1 MGLDVFSDTPL
12 VSITGPVTITKDP
25 KDGSAGSISLT
36 GGATIS
42 GGITADTVQGG
53 VVSPTISTGGTI
65 QVTGA
70 RVIKATVAASA
81 QASNLTIAS
90 GLSGQELAIINEN
103 TTGTSTIIITG
114 SVIAAL
120 GTTTVTISGGAGAK
134 FIFDSTQQLWVKL

>member
-1 MGLDVFSDTPL
+1 MAQDAILKAEQVVVQSAGIQVTGGVTSDT
-12 VSITGPVTITKDP
+12 I
-25 KDGSAGSISLT
+25 
-36 GGATIS
+36 
-42 GGITADTVQGG
+42 QGG
-53 VVSPTISTGGTI
+53 VVSPTISTGGII

-70 RVIKATVAASA
+70 RVVKATVAASA

-114 SVIAAL
+114 SVIVAL

>member
-36 GGATIS
+36 GGATIT
-42 GGITADTVQGG
+42 GGVSADTVAGG
-53 VVSPTISTGGTI
+53 VVNQTVSTGGTV

-70 RVIKATVAASA
+70 RQIKATVASSA

-90 GLSGQELAIINEN
+90 GLAGQELVIINEN

-114 SVIAAL
+114 SVIVAL

-134 FIFDSTQQLWVKL
+134 FSFDSTQNLWVKL